1 MCGLLFAEGEELR
14 GKPWTVEEE
23 NRLQQLLK
31 AGKSVRVIAKIL
43 GKTRD
48 CVHMKIARL
57 GVEVVVEEK
66 NVQST
71 TTTTAAELVLPEELP
86 SFEEALKI
94 LAAAMNAL
102 KTPGLGK
109 LEILRLRGLI
119 QAAMAYQVK
128 VAEFIDYCGIEARLA
143 KMEEKYEHLL
153 REEAKDLA
161 PAKNNDA
168 VSAG

>member
-57 GVEVVVEEK
+57 GVEVVVEDK

-71 TTTTAAELVLPEELP
+71 TTTTAELVLPEELP

-94 LAAAMNAL
+94 LAASMNAL

-109 LEILRLRGLI
+109 LEILRLRSLI